1 MTDKLNNQSSTLSA
15 ALEGSDYEAPNGEN
29 KHERKSKRDSTEAP
43 GFQGSAV
50 DSDETKG
57 GKAPTSTEVTAFSK
71 AWTSALVK
79 VRKPISRA
87 VVFTSDTAAR
97 YPKTT
102 VTLGIVSSLI
112 LVVIGLFTNFYV
124 EVAGDVLW
132 TPTPSTVLT
141 HGEWIRTDSGFPAS
155 PRWVLMTVHADGEN
169 VLSQAPEGLEKVYK
183 ALDVAVNTEGYQDIC
198 KEATVAMQDEN
209 GETTCRINSATR
221 FWNYTVDSFT
231 EQVENGADI
240 IQVLS
245 TMQYPDGTPVD
256 QMEILGN
263 AERDSDGRFHCLLF
277 WYDPAAFFWYL
288 TLSVPSVLVLLL
300 PRIRYTSFINYFCHV
315 DCYP

>member
-1 MTDKLNNQSSTLSA
+1 MTDKLN
-15 ALEGSDYEAPNGEN
+15 EV
-29 KHERKSKRDSTEAP
+29 STEDP
-43 GFQGSAV
+43 GFRGSEA
-50 DSDETKG
+50 DLDEIKG
-57 GKAPTSTEVTAFSK
+57 DKAPTPTEVTAFSK

-79 VRKPISRA
+79 IRKPIKRA

-102 VTLGIVSSLI
+102 VTLGIVVSLI

-124 EVAGDVLW
+124 EVDGDVLW

-141 HGEWIRTDSGFPAS
+141 HGEWIQNDSGFPTP
-155 PRWVLMTVHADGEN
+155 PRWLLMTVHADGEN
-169 VLSQAPEGLEKVYK
+169 VLSQATEGLEKVYK
-183 ALDVAVNTEGYQDIC
+183 ALDVALNTEGYQDLC
-198 KEATVAMQDEN
+198 KEATAVMQDEN
-209 GETTCRINSATR
+209 GETTCRINSVTR
-221 FWNYTVDSFT
+221 FWNYTEDSYI

-245 TMQYPDGTPVD
+245 EMEYPDGTPVD

-263 AERDSDGRFHCLLF
+263 AERDSDGRSPCWLV
-277 WYDPAAFFWYL
+277 WYDTAEFFWFL

-300 PRIRYTSFINYFCHV
+300 PRIR
-315 DCYP
+315 

>member
-1 MTDKLNNQSSTLSA
+1 MTDKFKNQASTLTT
-15 ALEGSDYEAPNGEN
+15 LEGSDHEAP
-29 KHERKSKRDSTEAP
+29 KKDSTEAP
-43 GFQGSAV
+43 GFRGSEV
-50 DSDETKG
+50 DSDETKE
-57 GKAPTSTEVTAFSK
+57 KKSPTPTEQTAFSK
-71 AWTSALVK
+71 AWTSSLVK
-79 VRKPISRA
+79 IRKPISRA

-102 VTLGIVSSLI
+102 VTLGIVLSLI
-112 LVVIGLFTNFYV
+112 LVVIGLFTNFYL
-124 EVAGDVLW
+124 EVDGDVLW

-141 HGEWIRTDSGFPAS
+141 HGEWIRTDSGFPAP
-155 PRWVLMTVHADGEN
+155 PRWLLVTVHADGEN
-169 VLSQAPEGLEKVYK
+169 VLSQATEGLEKVYK
-183 ALDVAVNTEGYQDIC
+183 ALDVALNTEGYQEIC

-221 FWNYTVDSFT
+221 FWNYTKDSFT

-245 TMQYPDGTPVD
+245 EMQYPDGTPVD

-263 AERDSDGRFHCLLF
+263 AERDSDGRFHCLLV
-277 WYDPAAFFWYL
+277 WYDAAAFFWFL

-300 PRIRYTSFINYFCHV
+300 PRIR
-315 DCYP
+315 